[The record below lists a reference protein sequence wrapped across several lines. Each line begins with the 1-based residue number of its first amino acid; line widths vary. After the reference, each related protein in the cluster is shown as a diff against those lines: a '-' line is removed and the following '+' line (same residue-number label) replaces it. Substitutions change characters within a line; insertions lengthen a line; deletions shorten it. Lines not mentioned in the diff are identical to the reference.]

1 MAPLVLM
8 NGVSK
13 HFAGIQA
20 LGSASLTLEAGS
32 VLALMGANGAG
43 KSTLIKVL
51 SGAIVQD
58 SGDVVI
64 DGTTVAFRTPLDAQ
78 EAGVST
84 VYQELSLFTD
94 LSVAENLSLGAYPT
108 KGGLISWRRTRRQ
121 ADDLLGRLDMPV
133 RSNAL
138 VRDLSLADRCLVEIA
153 KAVRDAPKILIL
165 DEPTAALD
173 PADSEH
179 VFNLV
184 ETLRKQGTGIIF
196 VSHRLDE
203 VMRIS
208 QTFMTLRNGTTV
220 AQGLIAD
227 VTQDALVDQM
237 LGRGGEPA
245 TTVVPE
251 LIGGLLVEVGPV
263 DGEQPAISVRGLCT
277 RAIKDVS
284 FEARPGRIV
293 GIAGLRGSGQSQL
306 CRTLVGADPI
316 VAGEIVLKGRRYSPR
331 SPQQAWR
338 RGVGYLPAERKSEGL
353 FLNLS
358 VAKNMMLSRLAK
370 DKVRWITARKERSLA
385 ESYRTALDI
394 RIPASDVST
403 VVSHLSGGNQQK
415 VVLGRC
421 LAANLNVMILD
432 EPTRG
437 VDVGAK
443 EQIHALIRELAADGM
458 CVIVSSSEIDEL
470 LSLSHDVIVMHRG
483 AMTGFL
489 SADEA
494 DEHTILALA
503 SGISHDYDAPSGDR
517 NVTST
522 KGSGAS

>member
-1 MAPLVLM
+1 MAPLVQM
-8 NGVSK
+8 DGVAK

-20 LGSASLTLEAGS
+20 LRDASMKLDSGS

-51 SGAIVQD
+51 AGAIDRD
-58 SGDVVI
+58 SGDVAI
-64 DGTTVAFRTPLDAQ
+64 DGTSVAFRTPLEAQ

-84 VYQELSLFTD
+84 VYQELSLFPD
-94 LSVAENLSLGAYPT
+94 LSVAENLFLGSYP
-108 KGGLISWRRTRRQ
+108 KQGGLISWRRARRQ
-121 ADDLLGRLDMPV
+121 AEELLGRLDMHV
-133 RSNAL
+133 RSSAL

-153 KAVRDAPKILIL
+153 KAVRDSPKILIL

-179 VFNLV
+179 VFTLV
-184 ETLRKQGTGIIF
+184 ETLRNRGTGIVF

-208 QTFMTLRNGTTV
+208 QTYMTLRNGTTV
-220 AQGLIAD
+220 GQGLIAD
-227 VTQDALVDQM
+227 ITQEALVDQM
-237 LGRGGEPA
+237 LGREA
-245 TTVVPE
+245 ESSTTFVHERIVNVLGDVSVIE
-251 LIGGLLVEVGPV
+251 R
-263 DGEQPAISVRGLCT
+263 DQPAISVSDLCT
-277 RAIKDVS
+277 RSIKGIS
-284 FEARPGRIV
+284 FEARPGQIV
-293 GIAGLRGSGQSQL
+293 GIAGLRGSGQGQL

-316 VAGEIVLKGRRYSPR
+316 LSGQMSLNGRPFSPR
-331 SPQQAWR
+331 SPQQAWS

-358 VAKNMMLSRLAK
+358 VSQNILMSHLAK
-370 DKVRWITARKERSLA
+370 TRARFVTARKERTMA
-385 ESYRTALDI
+385 ETYRTALDI
-394 RIPASDVST
+394 RVPADDLST

-421 LAANLNVMILD
+421 LAANLKVMVLD

-458 CVIVSSSEIDEL
+458 CVIVSSSEIQEL

-483 AMTGFL
+483 AMTGHL
-489 SADEA
+489 SADDC
-494 DEHTILALA
+494 DEHTVLALA
-503 SGISHDYDAPSGDR
+503 SGISDNPDDPSGEG
-517 NVTST
+517 NHTSI
-522 KGSGAS
+522 KGSGEA

>member
-1 MAPLVLM
+1 MAPLVQM
-8 NGVSK
+8 DGVSK

-20 LGSASLTLEAGS
+20 LGNASMTLEAGS

-51 SGAIVQD
+51 AGAIVRD

-64 DGTTVAFRTPLDAQ
+64 DGKSVAFRNPFDAQ

-84 VYQELSLFTD
+84 FYQELSLFTD

-108 KGGLISWRRTRRQ
+108 KRGLISWRRARRQ
-121 ADDLLGRLDMPV
+121 AEDLLGRLDMHV

-138 VRDLSLADRCLVEIA
+138 VRDLTLADRCLVEIA
-153 KAVRDAPKILIL
+153 KAVRDSPKILIL

-179 VFNLV
+179 VFTLV
-184 ETLRKQGTGIIF
+184 ETLRNEGTGIIF

-203 VMRIS
+203 IMRIS
-208 QTFMTLRNGTTV
+208 QTFMTLRNGSTV
-220 AQGLIAD
+220 AQGRIAD

-237 LGRGGEPA
+237 LGRGAALA
-245 TTVVPE
+245 TAIVPE
-251 LIGGLLVEVGPV
+251 RIDRLLGDAGPV
-263 DGEQPAISVRGLCT
+263 GRDQPAISVKGLRT
-277 RAIKDVS
+277 RFIKDVT
-284 FEARPGRIV
+284 FEARPGQILGV
-293 GIAGLRGSGQSQL
+293 AGLRGSGQSQL

-316 VAGEIVLKGRRYSPR
+316 VAGEVVLKGRPYSPR

-358 VAKNMMLSRLAK
+358 VSQNMMLSRLAK
-370 DKVRWITARKERSLA
+370 DKARWVTARKERSLA

-394 RIPASDVST
+394 RIPANEVST

-421 LAANLNVMILD
+421 LAANLSVMILD

-437 VDVGAK
+437 VDIGAK
-443 EQIHALIRELAADGM
+443 GQIHALIRELAAEGM

-470 LSLSHDVIVMHRG
+470 LALSHDILVMHRG
-483 AMTGFL
+483 AMTGYL
-489 SADEA
+489 SGDEA

-503 SGISHDYDAPSGDR
+503 SGISHDHDTPSGER
-517 NVTST
+517 NLTST
-522 KGSGAS
+522 KGSGAA